1 MTGPA
6 TTVARIHR
14 GLAVL
19 DATDSPDARWLAEI
33 VRQCLAGAPW
43 ERACASRW
51 WLEEQD
57 AALARLVAALGPFRP
72 AGKPGPPW
80 RAS

>member
-1 MTGPA
+1 MSGPA

-43 ERACASRW
+43 ERAWAS
-51 WLEEQD
+51 
-57 AALARLVAALGPFRP
+57 
-72 AGKPGPPW
+72 AGGWRSRTPPW
-80 RAS
+80 RAWWLR